1 MTAQLPEPQ
10 ITSGSDLYEQDFY
23 LWIQTTAELLK
34 QKNFTQLDLE
44 NLIEEIETMG
54 RSEKKALRSNLEV
67 VLMHLLKY
75 KYQAEKRSGSW
86 RATIREHRKRLKQAL
101 EESPSLKPYFDEVL
115 GECYDHARLLAAD
128 ETELAVAT
136 FSEQCPFIPEQ
147 ILNPDFL
154 PESDNS
160 SDLDLLA

>member
-1 MTAQLPEPQ
+1 MTAQLPQ
-10 ITSGSDLYEQDFY
+10 SQTTSGSDLYEQDFY

-34 QKNFTQLDLE
+34 QGRLTELDLE

-86 RATIREHRKRLKQAL
+86 RATIREHRKRIRQAL
-101 EESPSLKPYFDEVL
+101 EESPSLKPYFDEVFRL
-115 GECYDHARLLAAD
+115 CYDDARLLAAD
-128 ETELAVAT
+128 ETELHLAT
-136 FSEQCPFIPEQ
+136 FPEQ
-147 ILNPDFL
+147 SPFTPEQSLDPDFL
-154 PESDNS
+154 PES
-160 SDLDLLA
+160 

>member
-1 MTAQLPEPQ
+1 MTAQLPESQ

-23 LWIQTTAELLK
+23 LWIQTTVELLK

-75 KYQAEKRSGSW
+75 RYQPEKRSGSW
-86 RATIREHRKRLKQAL
+86 QATIREHRKRLRETL
-101 EESPSLKPYFDEVL
+101 EESPSLKLYFDEVF
-115 GECYDHARLLAAD
+115 GECYNHARLLAAD

-136 FSEQCPFIPEQ
+136 FPEKSPFIPEQ
-147 ILNPDFL
+147 ILNPAFL
-154 PESDNS
+154 PESR
-160 SDLDLLA
+160 

>member
-34 QKNFTQLDLE
+34 QKNFTQLDVE

-75 KYQAEKRSGSW
+75 KYQAEKRFGSW
-86 RATIREHRKRLKQAL
+86 RAAIREHRKPLKEAL
-101 EESPSLKPYFDEVL
+101 EESPSLKPYFVEVFKQ
-115 GECYDHARLLAAD
+115 CYDDARLLAAD
-128 ETELAVAT
+128 ETELDVAI
-136 FSEQCPFIPEQ
+136 FPEQ
-147 ILNPDFL
+147 SPFTPEQALDPDFL
-154 PESDNS
+154 PN
-160 SDLDLLA
+160 

>member
-1 MTAQLPEPQ
+1 MTAQLPQ
-10 ITSGSDLYEQDFY
+10 SSMTSCSDLYEQDFY

-75 KYQAEKRSGSW
+75 KYQPEKRSGSW
-86 RATIREHRKRLKQAL
+86 QATIREHRKRLREAL
-101 EESPSLKPYFDEVL
+101 EESPSLKPYFDEVF
-115 GECYDHARLLAAD
+115 GECYGHARLLAAD
-128 ETELAVAT
+128 ETELAVVT
-136 FSEQCPFIPEQ
+136 FPQQSPFTPEQ
-147 ILNPDFL
+147 ILNADFL
-154 PESDNS
+154 PES
-160 SDLDLLA
+160 

>member
-1 MTAQLPEPQ
+1 MTAQLPHSP

-44 NLIEEIETMG
+44 NLIEEIQTMG

-75 KYQAEKRSGSW
+75 KYQSEKRSGSW
-86 RATIREHRKRLKQAL
+86 RATIREHRKRLKEAL

-115 GECYDHARLLAAD
+115 RQCYDHARLLAAD
-128 ETELAVAT
+128 ETELAVAI
-136 FSEQCPFIPEQ
+136 FPEQ
-147 ILNPDFL
+147 SPFTPEQVLDPDFL
-154 PESDNS
+154 PESR
-160 SDLDLLA
+160 

>member
-1 MTAQLPEPQ
+1 MTAQMPQ
-10 ITSGSDLYEQDFY
+10 SPTTSGSDLYEQDFY

-44 NLIEEIETMG
+44 NLIEEIQTMG

-75 KYQAEKRSGSW
+75 NYQAEKRSGSW
-86 RATIREHRKRLKQAL
+86 RATIREHRKRLKEAL
-101 EESPSLKPYFDEVL
+101 EESPSLKPYFDEVFRQ
-115 GECYDHARLLAAD
+115 CYDDARLMAAD

-136 FSEQCPFIPEQ
+136 FPEQSPFTPEQ
-147 ILNPDFL
+147 ILDRDFL
-154 PESDNS
+154 PESR
-160 SDLDLLA
+160 

>member
-1 MTAQLPEPQ
+1 MTAQMPQ
-10 ITSGSDLYEQDFY
+10 SSMTSGADLYERDFY
-23 LWIQTTAELLK
+23 LWIQTTTELLK

-75 KYQAEKRSGSW
+75 QYQAEKRSGSW
-86 RATIREHRKRLKQAL
+86 RATIREHRKRLKEAL
-101 EESPSLKPYFDEVL
+101 LESPSLKPYFDEVF

-128 ETELAVAT
+128 ETELPIAT
-136 FSEQCPFIPEQ
+136 FPEQCPLTPEQ
-147 ILNPDFL
+147 VLDPDFL
-154 PESDNS
+154 PGS
-160 SDLDLLA
+160 